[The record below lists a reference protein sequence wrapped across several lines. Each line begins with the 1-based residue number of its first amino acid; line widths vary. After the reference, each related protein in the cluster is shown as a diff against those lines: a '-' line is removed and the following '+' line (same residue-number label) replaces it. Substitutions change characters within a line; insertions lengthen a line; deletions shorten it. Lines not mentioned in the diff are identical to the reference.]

1 MQQLISHEGII
12 ENISGNKIFV
22 SILSVSACSSCHSK
36 SMCSV
41 SEMKEKQVEVRI
53 HPDHSYRIGQKVKV
67 SLTKRNGNLAVI
79 YGYLIPFLLLI
90 ATLLISVEYFNE
102 LISGLLAIAVLPP
115 YYFLLYTFRQRLA
128 NKFEFIIS

>member
-53 HPDHSYRIGQKVKV
+53 QPNHSYQIGQKVKV

-90 ATLLISVEYFNE
+90 VTLLISVEYFNE

-115 YYFLLYTFRQRLA
+115 YYFLLYIFRQRLA
-128 NKFEFIIS
+128 NKFEFTVS